1 MIDMESWTKKRVE
14 CDEKRHFIS
23 MRVVAIR
30 WIQLNRELSE
40 NENRK
45 LEEEEK
51 ELIDE
56 YSNVTDEIIALE
68 LERLQEHYRHSVSN
82 DQVKLL

>member
-1 MIDMESWTKKRVE
+1 
-14 CDEKRHFIS
+14 